1 MVTGGGHRKLDETMG
16 IIGVPVMSKTS
27 FISTE
32 RDIGEW
38 WQQELQKSMIE
49 AGKEEREL
57 AMSRG
62 DYHEGV
68 PAITVIV
75 DGGWSKRPHKHS
87 YNANSGVGIIIGKAT
102 CKLDVREKYC
112 SVCARNIPPDKH
124 HCYRN

>member
-1 MVTGGGHRKLDETMG
+1 MATGGGHHKLEETMG
-16 IIGVPVMSKTS
+16 VVGVPVMSKTS

-38 WQQELQKSMIE
+38 WQQELQKLMAE

-57 AMSRG
+57 AIRRG

-75 DGGWSKRPHKHS
+75 DGGWSK
-87 YNANSGVGIIIGKAT
+87 
-102 CKLDVREKYC
+102 
-112 SVCARNIPPDKH
+112 
-124 HCYRN
+124 